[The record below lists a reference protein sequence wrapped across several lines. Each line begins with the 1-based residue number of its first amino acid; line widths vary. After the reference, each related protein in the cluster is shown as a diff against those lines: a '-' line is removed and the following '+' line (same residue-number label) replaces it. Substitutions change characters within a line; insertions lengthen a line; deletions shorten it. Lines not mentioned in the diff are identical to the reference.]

1 MYRKKSSETT
11 AGSDYKSKGQKA
23 IDKFT
28 EMMISRME
36 SMKADEWRKGWI
48 DGTVYGMPQNISGR
62 NYSGSNSFFLQM
74 DSAMK
79 GYKTPV
85 YMTFLQ
91 IQKEN
96 ARIMKGAEAM
106 PVIYW
111 DFSIQDKDGKKVT
124 RDDYRFMSKDDQAKC
139 TVIPFLKAYNVFNV
153 D

>member
-11 AGSDYKSKGQKA
+11 AGGDYKSKGQKA

-96 ARIMKGAEAM
+96 ARIKKGAEARM
-106 PVIYW
+106 HASRKEPRRCRL
-111 DFSIQDKDGKKVT
+111 STGTSPSRT
-124 RDDYRFMSKDDQAKC
+124 RTGRR
-139 TVIPFLKAYNVFNV
+139 
-153 D
+153 